1 LALGLIIENELM
13 LDGAGAPGR
22 KADVSLAG
30 KQTAAKEESRWN
42 FVDADN
48 RT

>member
-1 LALGLIIENELM
+1 MTFGLIIENEPM
-13 LDGAGAPGR
+13 LDGAGALGR
-22 KADVSLAG
+22 KADVGLAG
-30 KQTAAKEESRWN
+30 KQIAAKEESRWN